1 MEPKAPT
8 ADELKELEMAVQV
21 KCVVDAS
28 QQHTDGYGL
37 LGEYDEDYFVDEP
50 RKAGGRLAL
59 RHQLLPPN
67 AMWPSST
74 RRSRT

>member
-1 MEPKAPT
+1 
-8 ADELKELEMAVQV
+8 MAVQV

-50 RKAGGRLAL
+50 RKAGTTGFATSAIT
-59 RHQLLPPN
+59 PN